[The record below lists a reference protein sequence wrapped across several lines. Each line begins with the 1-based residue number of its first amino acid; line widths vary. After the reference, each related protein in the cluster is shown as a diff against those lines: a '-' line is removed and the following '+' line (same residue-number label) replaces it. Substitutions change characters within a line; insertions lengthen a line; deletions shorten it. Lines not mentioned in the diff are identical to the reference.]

1 MPETLVVAVA
11 AAEDRA
17 VVVVV
22 IYKAFGLV
30 PDYGAE
36 ATGGNLD
43 GTVFLDHTARATA
56 EAVAHE
62 AATVD
67 GDTGVAH
74 TSHVDPVPAVGSEL
88 LDIALSAAVDVAGA
102 GVVEAAQ
109 SVDERPGTAIVDTGL
124 AELVGGAGV
133 GVAVDY

>member
-17 VVVVV
+17 IVVV
-22 IYKAFGLV
+22 IIEALGLV
-30 PDYGAE
+30 ADDGAE
-36 ATGGNLD
+36 AAAMD
-43 GTVFLDHTARATA
+43 GDVAVLLDHTARAAA